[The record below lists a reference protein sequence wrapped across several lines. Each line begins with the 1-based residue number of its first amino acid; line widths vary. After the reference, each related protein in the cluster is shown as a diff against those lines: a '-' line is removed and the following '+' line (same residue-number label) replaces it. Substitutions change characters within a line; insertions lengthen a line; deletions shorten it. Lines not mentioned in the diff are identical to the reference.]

1 VAGAVVIA
9 AQLTWYVT
17 RGSGLVAL
25 VLLTVALVLGV
36 PTARSSDRRAAP
48 RLVVQLLHR
57 NASLLA
63 VVFLAVH
70 VVTTIADSFVDIRVV
85 DAFVPFVAAYRPVW
99 LGLGA
104 IALDLVVAVT
114 ITSLWRERLSYR
126 AWRTVHLAAYA
137 CWPIALL
144 HGLEIGTDS
153 GFAWMRWV
161 VLACAVAAVVAI
173 AVRLAGPA
181 RAALG
186 TVR

>member
-1 VAGAVVIA
+1 MIAG
-9 AQLTWYVT
+9 QLTWYVT

-25 VLLTVALVLGV
+25 VLLTVAFVLGI
-36 PTARSSDRRAAP
+36 PTARSTDRRAAP

-70 VVTTIADSFVDIRVV
+70 VATTIADSYVDIRIV
-85 DAFVPFVAAYRPVW
+85 DAFVPFISGYRPLW

-104 IALDLVVAVT
+104 IALDVMLAV
-114 ITSLWRERLSYR
+114 IVTSLLRERLSYDV
-126 AWRTVHLAAYA
+126 WRTVHLAAYA
-137 CWPIALL
+137 CWPLALL
-144 HGLEIGTDS
+144 HGLQIGTDS

-161 VLACAVAAVVAI
+161 VIGCAAAAVGAT
-173 AVRLAGPA
+173 AVRLARPA

-186 TVR
+186 AAR

>member
-1 VAGAVVIA
+1 MIA
-9 AQLTWYVT
+9 AGQLTWYVT

-25 VLLTVALVLGV
+25 VLLTIAFVLGI
-36 PTARSSDRRAAP
+36 PTARSTHRRVAP

-70 VVTTIADSFVDIRVV
+70 VATTVADSYVRIRVV
-85 DAFVPFVAAYRPVW
+85 DAFVPFVADYRPLW

-104 IALDLVVAVT
+104 IALDLMLAVT
-114 ITSLWRERLSYR
+114 VTSLLRERLSYR
-126 AWRTVHLAAYA
+126 VWRTVHLVAYA
-137 CWPIALL
+137 TWPIALL

-161 VLACAVAAVVAI
+161 VVGCAVAAVSAI
-173 AVRLAGPA
+173 AVRLARPTRTAVG
-181 RAALG
+181 AL
-186 TVR
+186 R